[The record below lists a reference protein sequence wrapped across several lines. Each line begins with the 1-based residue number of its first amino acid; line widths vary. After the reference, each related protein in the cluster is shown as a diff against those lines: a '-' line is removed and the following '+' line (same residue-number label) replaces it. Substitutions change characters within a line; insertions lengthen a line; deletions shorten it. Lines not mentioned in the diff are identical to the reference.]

1 MFLFDRE
8 QDVYDIGG
16 VKVGGQPGEYATVLC
31 GTIFYAKHYLVEDAD
46 KGIFD
51 KKAAEEV
58 INKQDEFSDLTGNPC
73 MMQIFS
79 ESPEAME
86 KEIAFCT
93 EKSDS
98 PFLIDSTVAEAKMAG
113 LKYSDEVGLT
123 ERAVYNSI
131 NISCSEE
138 ELEIIKNSKLEAAI
152 VLAFNPKDSTVAGK
166 IDLLETGA
174 GTFDKGLVQ
183 LARDLGV
190 KKQMCD
196 PATLPIGAGCGSSVA
211 SGFAIKSK
219 FGVAVGLGIH
229 NAPSAWTW
237 LKGFRKEHA
246 ERIPD
251 PARPGKQKWSGMGA
265 EVFHLCDVA
274 SNVIPPLLGQDFV
287 LYGPIENA
295 PSVFPLVGMVDMIV
309 SEGNTAEHE
318 LEAKGDHPITKM
330 GA

>member
-8 QDVYDIGG
+8 QDVYDIAGL
-16 VKVGGQPGEYATVLC
+16 KVGGQPGEHATVLC

-51 KKAAEEV
+51 KKAAEDV
-58 INKQDEFSDLTGNPC
+58 IKKQEEFSDLTGNPC
-73 MMQIFS
+73 IMQIFS

-93 EKSDS
+93 EVSDV
-98 PFLIDSTVAEAKMAG
+98 PFLIDSTVADAKVAG
-113 LKYSDEVGLT
+113 LKYADEVGLI
-123 ERAVYNSI
+123 EKAVYNSI
-131 NISCSEE
+131 NVSCAEE
-138 ELEIIKNSKLEAAI
+138 ELEAIKNSRIDAAI
-152 VLAFNPKDSTVAGK
+152 ILAFNPKDSTVAGK

-174 GTFDKGLVQ
+174 GTFDKGLVY

-190 KKQMCD
+190 TKQMCD

-211 SGFAIKSK
+211 SGFTVKSK
-219 FGVAVGLGIH
+219 FGIAVGLGIH

-237 LKGFRKEHA
+237 LKTFRKEHA
-246 ERIPD
+246 TKG
-251 PARPGKQKWSGMGA
+251 PGGWEGLGA
-265 EVFHLCDVA
+265 DVFHMCDIG
-274 SNVIPPLLGQDFV
+274 SNVIPVIAGMDFV

-295 PSVFPLVGMVDMIV
+295 QTVFPLVGMADMIV
-309 SEGNTAEHE
+309 AEANQAEHE
-318 LEAKGDHPITKM
+318 IEPAETHPILKM

>member
-8 QDVYDIGG
+8 QDVYDIAGL
-16 VKVGGQPGEYATVLC
+16 KVGGQPGEHATVLC

-51 KKAAEEV
+51 KKAAEDV
-58 INKQDEFSDLTGNPC
+58 IKKQEEFSDLTGNPC
-73 MMQIFS
+73 IMQIFS

-93 EKSDS
+93 EVSDV
-98 PFLIDSTVAEAKMAG
+98 PFLIDSTVADAKVAG
-113 LKYSDEVGLT
+113 LKYADEVGLI
-123 ERAVYNSI
+123 EKAVYNSI
-131 NISCSEE
+131 NVSCAEE
-138 ELEIIKNSKLEAAI
+138 ELEAIKNSRIEAAI
-152 VLAFNPKDSTVAGK
+152 ILAFNPKDSTVAGK

-174 GTFDKGLVQ
+174 GTFDKGLVH

-190 KKQMCD
+190 TKQMCD

-211 SGFAIKSK
+211 SGFAVKSK
-219 FGVAVGLGIH
+219 FGIAVGLGIH

-237 LKGFRKEHA
+237 LKTFRKEHA
-246 ERIPD
+246 TKGP
-251 PARPGKQKWSGMGA
+251 SGWEGLGA
-265 EVFHLCDVA
+265 DVFHMCDIG
-274 SNVIPPLLGQDFV
+274 SNVIPVIAGMDFV

-295 PSVFPLVGMVDMIV
+295 QTVFPLVGMADMIV
-309 SEGNTAEHE
+309 AEANQAEHE
-318 LEAKGDHPITKM
+318 IEPAETHPILKM

>member
-8 QDVYDIGG
+8 QDIYEIGG
-16 VKVGGQPGEYATVLC
+16 VKVGGQPGECATVLC
-31 GTIFYAKHYLVEDAD
+31 GTIFYAKHYLVEDAE

-51 KKAAEEV
+51 KKAAEDV
-58 INKQDEFSDLTGNPC
+58 LNKQDEYSDLTGNPC

-98 PFLIDSTVAEAKMAG
+98 PFLIDSTVAEAKIAG
-113 LKYSDEVGLT
+113 LKYVEEVGLT

-131 NISCSEE
+131 NVSCSPE
-138 ELEIIKNSKLEAAI
+138 ELEIIGQSKLEAAI
-152 VLAFNPKDSTVAGK
+152 ILAFNPKDSTVAGK

-190 KKQMCD
+190 HKQMCD
-196 PATLPIGAGCGSSVA
+196 PATLPIGAGVGSSVA
-211 SGFAIKSK
+211 SGFAVKSK
-219 FGVAVGLGIH
+219 FGIAVGLGIH

-237 LKGFRKEHA
+237 LKTFRKEHA

-251 PARPGKQKWSGMGA
+251 PARPGKTKWSGLGA

-295 PSVFPLVGMVDMIV
+295 ETMFPLVGMVDMIV
-309 SEGNTAEHE
+309 AEGNKAEHDIDS
-318 LEAKGDHPITKM
+318 LEPHPLTTM

>member
-8 QDVYDIGG
+8 QDIYDIGG
-16 VKVGGQPGEYATVLC
+16 VKVGGQPGECATVLC

-58 INKQDEFSDLTGNPC
+58 LKKQEEFSDLTGNPC
-73 MMQIFS
+73 IMQIFS
-79 ESPEAME
+79 ETSEAIE

-93 EKSDS
+93 DVCDV
-98 PFLIDSTVAEAKMAG
+98 PFLIDSTVAETKIAG
-113 LKYSDEVGLT
+113 LKYTDEVGLT
-123 ERAVYNSI
+123 GRAVYNSI
-131 NISCSEE
+131 NLSCTEG
-138 ELEIIKNSKLEAAI
+138 EIEAIKNSPIEASI
-152 VLAFNPKDSTVAGK
+152 VLAFNPKDATVAGK

-174 GTFDKGLVQ
+174 GTVEKGLIP
-183 LARDLGV
+183 LSRDLGIT
-190 KKQMCD
+190 KPLCD
-196 PATLPIGAGCGSSVA
+196 AATLPIGAGAGSSVA
-211 SGFAIKSK
+211 AGFAVKSK
-219 FGVAVGLGIH
+219 FGIPVGLGIH

-251 PARPGKQKWSGMGA
+251 PTRPGKTKWSGLGA
-265 EVFHLCDVA
+265 DVFQICDVA
-274 SNVIPPLLGQDFV
+274 SNIMPIIAGHDFV

-295 PSVFPLVGMVDMIV
+295 QLAFPLVGMADMIV
-309 SEGNTAEHE
+309 SEANKAEHDI
-318 LEAKGDHPITKM
+318 EAQEPHPLTKL